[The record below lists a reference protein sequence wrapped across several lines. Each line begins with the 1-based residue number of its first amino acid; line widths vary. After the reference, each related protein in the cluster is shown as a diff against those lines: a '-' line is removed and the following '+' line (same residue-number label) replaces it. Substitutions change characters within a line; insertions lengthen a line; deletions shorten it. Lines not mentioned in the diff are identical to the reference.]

1 MNQIQPAFKQYE
13 VGQGIDQM
21 KYNSIINA
29 AMFAYKNNDAF
40 IYKPNLSELRIL
52 LMKLFFHFN
61 KF

>member
-21 KYNSIINA
+21 EYNSIINA

-40 IYKPNLSELRIL
+40 ITNQIL
-52 LMKLFFHFN
+52 VS
-61 KF
+61 